1 MDIFIV
7 SDLVL
12 LLLVMT
18 AVVLDFR
25 CYKISN
31 RLILVGYILAFVL
44 RFAQGGVQQ
53 ILYVLW
59 NISIPVIFLYL
70 FYLMRVI
77 GAGDVKLF
85 SMIGGFV
92 SFKEIGLCML
102 FSFVIGAVF
111 SLAKMVHTGIFYQ
124 GLMDGG
130 SYFWGLMSGE
140 RKPYTVK
147 AMTENHVIH
156 FSLAILLGMLAMM
169 VYGKINCI

>member
-53 ILYVLW
+53 FFYVLW

-70 FYLMRVI
+70 FYRMRAI

-102 FSFVIGAVF
+102 FSFVIGAVL
-111 SLAKMVHTGIFYQ
+111 SLAKMVHTGILYQ
-124 GLMDGG
+124 GLVDGG
-130 SYFWGLMSGE
+130 SYLWGLMNGE

-147 AMTENHVIH
+147 AATENHMIH
-156 FSLAILLGMLAMM
+156 FSLAILLGMLAML
-169 VYGKINCI
+169 VYGKVNCI